1 MIFYF
6 QWIHAID
13 FMLALLCHKLSGLSQ
28 WDVTKD
34 NKLHYESM
42 EEKIRVILKPDGT
55 GRPGIFW
62 KIPDASV
69 SFNLNSELLKCS

>member
-1 MIFYF
+1 
-6 QWIHAID
+6 
-13 FMLALLCHKLSGLSQ
+13 
-28 WDVTKD
+28 
-34 NKLHYESM
+34 M

-69 SFNLNSELLKCS
+69 SFNLNSELLKCSWNGSPVIEKLKIIC